1 MDKRIVAPAGDAAAL
16 KAIEG
21 LGEGFIAVS
30 ATEEDAA
37 SLSAAGAVGS
47 AKHIAE
53 AARLAMTMGR
63 EQEALLELLAEAVD
77 CREGIP
83 AGSAARLREHA
94 TRFADAMGL
103 TADERLTLERA
114 ALLRAIGKI
123 RLSNDI
129 LLKKSLL
136 DYDEWI
142 LLKQYPALGADL
154 LAALGVCA
162 DVQDVVR
169 FHQECWD
176 GTGYPTGIEGE
187 DIPLLARMLRI
198 LVVYC
203 AMTSARHYR
212 STVTGHDEAIEYF
225 KGERGKHYDD
235 ELVDVFIAHQ
245 VGQPPAL

>member
-1 MDKRIVAPAGDAAAL
+1 MDKRIVALAGDAAAL

-21 LGEGFIAVS
+21 LGNGVIACAV
-30 ATEEDAA
+30 ADEDAA
-37 SLSAAGAVGS
+37 PPAVAGVVAS
-47 AKHIAE
+47 AKHLEE
-53 AARLAMTMGR
+53 AARLALTAAR
-63 EQEALLELLAEAVD
+63 EPEALLELLAEAID

-103 TADERLTLERA
+103 SASDKLALERA

-154 LAALGVCA
+154 LAEMDICA
-162 DVQDVVR
+162 DVLEAVR
-169 FHQECWD
+169 YHQECWD
-176 GTGYPTGIEGE
+176 GTGYPEGIEGE
-187 DIPLLARMLRI
+187 AIPPLARMLRI

-203 AMTSARHYR
+203 AMTSPRHYR
-212 STVTGHDEAIEYF
+212 STVTGHEDAIAYF
-225 KGERGKHYDD
+225 LAERGKHYDAA
-235 ELVDVFIAHQ
+235 LVDVFIAHQ
-245 VGQPPAL
+245 VGQTAAG

>member
-1 MDKRIVAPAGDAAAL
+1 MDKRIVAVAGDAAAL
-16 KAIEG
+16 KAIEA
-21 LGEGFIAVS
+21 LGEGVIACSV
-30 ATEEDAA
+30 
-37 SLSAAGAVGS
+37 AAGEAVPPAVAGVVSS
-47 AKHIAE
+47 AKQLE
-53 AARLAMTMGR
+53 AAAQLALAAAR
-63 EQEALLELLAEAVD
+63 EPESILELLAEAVD

-103 TADERLTLERA
+103 SPEDRLALERA

-136 DYDEWI
+136 NYDEWI

-154 LAALGVCA
+154 LAEMGICA
-162 DVQDVVR
+162 DVLDAVR
-169 FHQECWD
+169 YHQECWD
-176 GTGYPTGIEGE
+176 GTGYPEGIEGE
-187 DIPLLARMLRI
+187 AIPLLARMLRI

-203 AMTSARHYR
+203 AMTSPRHYR
-212 STVTGHDEAIEYF
+212 STVTGHDAAIEYF
-225 KGERGKHYDD
+225 VGERGKHYDA

-245 VGQPPAL
+245 VGQTPEG